1 MLRIKVQKFSLGLV
15 LQNVVRGV
23 VGMKQWRWIAAMVA
37 VTIMI
42 GSWGQILRSQQ
53 NLIIRSFTQSGVPMI
68 FMAPDS
74 PAPGKLP
81 GVLVTHGYS
90 GSKQLMLG
98 YGHVLAHGGY
108 GVLLWDNKGHGS
120 NPSGFGTFYGPGS
133 ESNTPEAN
141 TPEANTPEANAPES
155 TSRQSPKQP
164 LDEPS
169 PEFQTALA
177 ALKAQPEVDSDRI
190 ALLGHS
196 LGGGT
201 ALQAGI
207 QSPDEF
213 SATIAISSVPAPV
226 TYARPQNLQLQ
237 IGAWEFG
244 MLHESAQA
252 LLQDAGGENPQLST
266 GKGRSLITVP
276 KVEHTSILFSDRSH
290 WEAWHWLERT
300 FRPET
305 IGASMPDEQP
315 AYRDRRIAAYLMHL
329 LAGLGFLG
337 AIAPVLPIF
346 PVTFKRPKSTWLGL
360 VTAPLVAGGALVE
373 INKQVDLATL
383 GGIQV
388 GGSVGLW
395 LFIGGVV
402 WLGFSGR
409 FPRPSLQNIG
419 VGLLLF
425 AGLWFAFGAMAHVVW
440 LPWLLVPARLKLWP
454 LLALAVLP
462 WMLAAGNVQKDA
474 GVGRRF
480 LIWLAQS
487 LALMLGF
494 GLTIV
499 FVPSLFFMALLLP
512 FFPLVLG
519 MLSWIGAFYDDPW
532 SDGIAGA
539 LFFGWMLA
547 AVFPL
552 V

>member
-1 MLRIKVQKFSLGLV
+1 
-15 LQNVVRGV
+15 
-23 VGMKQWRWIAAMVA
+23 MKQWRWIAAMVA
-37 VTIMI
+37 VAIMI
-42 GSWGQILRSQQ
+42 GAWGQVLRSQQ

-68 FMAPDS
+68 FMAPAS
-74 PAPGKLP
+74 AETSLGQASGQGPIP

-120 NPSGFGTFYGPGS
+120 NQSGFGTFESRAGESGS
-133 ESNTPEAN
+133 DESGSDQAG
-141 TPEANTPEANAPES
+141 S
-155 TSRQSPKQP
+155 GQFPKDR
-164 LDEPS
+164 LNEPS

-177 ALKAQPEVDSDRI
+177 ALRAQPEVDGDRI

-196 LGGGT
+196 LGGG
-201 ALQAGI
+201 ASLQAAI
-207 QSPDEF
+207 QNPDDF
-213 SATIAISSVPAPV
+213 SATIAVSSVPAPV

-237 IGAWEFG
+237 IGAWEFK
-244 MLHESAQA
+244 M
-252 LLQDAGGENPQLST
+252 LQDSVQTVLAEAGGENPQLSE
-266 GKGRSLITVP
+266 GKGRSLITIP

-300 FRPET
+300 FYPER
-305 IGASMPDEQP
+305 IGASMPEEQP
-315 AYRDRRIAAYLMHL
+315 VYRDRRITAYFVHL

-337 AIAPVLPIF
+337 AIAPVLPVF

-388 GGSVGLW
+388 GGAVGLW
-395 LFIGGVV
+395 LLIGGIV

-409 FPRPSLQNIG
+409 FPRPSLQNISVG
-419 VGLLLF
+419 VALF
-425 AGLWFAFGAMAHVVW
+425 AGLWFLFGAMAHVVW

-454 LLALAVLP
+454 LLALAGLP

-474 GVGRRF
+474 GVGRRL

-487 LALMLGF
+487 VALMLGF
-494 GLTIV
+494 GLTIF

-519 MLSWIGAFYDDPW
+519 MLSWVGAFYDDPW
-532 SDGIAGA
+532 SYGIASA